1 MLTLFLRDEQIK
13 VIIFNLF
20 KPLIQLTIQE
30 LMKPLEVNF
39 NNQFDQPSAT
49 IKVLQSEL
57 IIKNQ
62 IVTDLEVSNKELNCR
77 EYNNTKI

>member
-1 MLTLFLRDEQIK
+1 
-13 VIIFNLF
+13 
-20 KPLIQLTIQE
+20 
-30 LMKPLEVNF
+30 MKPLEVNF

-77 EYNNTKI
+77 EYNNTRI